1 MKISGLIIVRNA
13 VLNDYPVVE
22 AISSVLPMV
31 DEMVVSI
38 DVGDDNSEELIRSMN
53 DPKIKIFYSTWDMSL
68 RDGGKLYGVETN
80 KAKEHVSPD
89 SDWIFYIQ
97 ADEIIHEK
105 YQQVILETANKYCN
119 NPKVQGLL
127 FRYLHFYATYDYV
140 GASRKWYNYEVRLI
154 KNDKSI
160 QSYKDA
166 QGFRVGETK
175 LRVVPVDAEVY
186 HYGWVKS
193 PEQMKRKMKN
203 VFAYYNTNDNW
214 VDTFMKS
221 EDFFNF
227 QDEYDSV
234 ARFTGT
240 HPAVMK
246 ERIQNKNWDIQLDV
260 SRKRFSLKDR
270 ILFFI
275 EQKTGKRLFEFRN
288 YRIIKP

>member
-166 QGFRVGETK
+166 QGFRVGDTK
-175 LRVVPVDAEVY
+175 LRVVPVDAEVF

-240 HPAVMK
+240 HPRVMK
-246 ERIQNKNWDIQLDV
+246 ERIENKNWDIQLDV
-260 SRKRFSLKDR
+260 TRKRFSLKDR

>member
-53 DPKIKIFYSTWDMSL
+53 NPKIKIFYSTWDMSL

-105 YQQVILETANKYCN
+105 YQQVIIETAKKYCN

-154 KNDKSI
+154 KNDKAI

-246 ERIQNKNWDIQLDV
+246 ERIENKNWDIQLDV
-260 SRKRFSLKDR
+260 TRKRFSLKDR

>member
-38 DVGDDNSEELIRSMN
+38 DVGDDNSEELIRSIN

-97 ADEIIHEK
+97 ADEVIHEK
-105 YQQVILETANKYCN
+105 YQQVILETAKKYCN